1 MTNLNDKIIKFD
13 IVKKKDMSAFMCLKF
28 PLLWRV
34 GKLSFSQI
42 YSGKLSLIRW
52 MTDAKSP
59 CIDAT
64 TDSVSK
70 FQV

>member
-1 MTNLNDKIIKFD
+1 MP
-13 IVKKKDMSAFMCLKF
+13 AFMRLRF
-28 PLLWRV
+28 PLLWHV

>member
-1 MTNLNDKIIKFD
+1 MPE
-13 IVKKKDMSAFMCLKF
+13 FMRLKF

-59 CIDAT
+59 LY
-64 TDSVSK
+64 
-70 FQV
+70 